1 MLGPTSAIM
10 GLGLGDKVALIT
22 DGRFSGGTRG
32 ACIGHVSP
40 EAAAGGPIAALQAGD
55 IVEIDLQA
63 RTLNVRL
70 TDAEIEARLAARPP
84 FEPRTQSKWLRR
96 YAHFVTSADQGA
108 VLADV

>member
-1 MLGPTSAIM
+1 
-10 GLGLGDKVALIT
+10 
-22 DGRFSGGTRG
+22 
-32 ACIGHVSP
+32 
-40 EAAAGGPIAALQAGD
+40 
-55 IVEIDLQA
+55 VEIDLQA

-70 TDAEIEARLAARPP
+70 TDAEIEARLAALPP